1 VPGFVVANHARQHAV
16 ADNKTEDRKQ
26 PINTPKILTN
36 GCEAADTG
44 HAWEESNYGGKQ
56 MYDITRGIPFGAVAG
71 RNPRI
76 PMNRSTTR
84 NNNASD
90 LAIPRVFGS
99 SGAR

>member
-1 VPGFVVANHARQHAV
+1 MGSQVPGFVVANQARQHAV

-44 HAWEESNYGGKQ
+44 HAWQESNYGRKQ
-56 MYDITRGIPFGAVAG
+56 CTTLPAAFRRRRRRKEPE
-71 RNPRI
+71 NCL
-76 PMNRSTTR
+76 NRSITR
-84 NNNASD
+84 NNNASV

-99 SGAR
+99 